1 MSVITQT
8 NITRWSDMSLTY
20 DDYLE
25 HYGVKG
31 MKWGVRKDRRT
42 SDPSYRVNSDGSMT
56 IDKGYRIDRMYD
68 QRSGG
73 RTGSEGSSYFAV
85 TDHDKN
91 NYMAMWGAGIESK
104 VKLLRKLASDSVST
118 MEVTEPLKVP
128 SMDEHL
134 EIYNKART
142 NLGLK
147 TRDMRH
153 LPEDTNKIFAK
164 GKDDRIK
171 SEYIKEAN
179 SRGFNALRDVTD
191 SMMLSEHPIIVLNG
205 EKSLKQITTKNIT
218 DNDVRTAAEFIKKH
232 QRQEIPDGFN
242 IQEYSKHFK

>member
-1 MSVITQT
+1 MNLTH
-8 NITRWSDMSLTY
+8 WSDMSLTY
-20 DDYLE
+20 DNYLE

-31 MKWGVRKDRRT
+31 MKWGVRKSDRT
-42 SDPSYRVNSDGSMT
+42 SNPRYTVNSDGSMT

-73 RTGSEGSSYFAV
+73 RSGSEGSNYFAV
-85 TDHDKN
+85 TNYDKN

-104 VKLLRKLASDSVST
+104 FKIIRTLAADSMST
-118 MEVTEPLKVP
+118 MEATEPLKIP
-128 SMDEHL
+128 SMNEHL

-147 TRDMRH
+147 PRDMHH

-164 GKDDRIK
+164 GKNDRVK

-191 SMMLSEHPIIVLNG
+191 SMMLAEHPIIVLNG
-205 EKSLKQITTKNIT
+205 EKSLKQVTVKNIS
-218 DNDVRTAAEFIKKH
+218 NKDVNTAAEFLRKH

>member
-1 MSVITQT
+1 MSITYE
-8 NITRWSDMSLTY
+8 N
-20 DDYLE
+20 YLK

-31 MKWGVRKDRRT
+31 MKWGVRKSDRT
-42 SDPSYRVNSDGSMT
+42 SNPKYTVNPDGSMT
-56 IDKGYRIDRMYD
+56 IDKGFRINRMYD

-73 RTGSEGSSYFAV
+73 RSGSEGSNFFAV

-91 NYMAMWGAGIESK
+91 NYTAMFGAGIESK
-104 VKLLRKLASDSVST
+104 FKTIRKLASDSMST
-118 MEVTEPLKVP
+118 MEATESLKIP
-128 SMDEHL
+128 SMNEHL

-147 TRDMRH
+147 PRGMHH

-164 GKDDRIK
+164 SKNDRVK
-171 SEYIKEAN
+171 SEYVKEAN

-191 SMMLSEHPIIVLNG
+191 SMMLAEHPIIVLNG
-205 EKSLKQITTKNIT
+205 EKSLKQITVKNISGK
-218 DNDVRTAAEFIKKH
+218 DVSTAAEFIRKN
-232 QRQEIPDGFN
+232 QRREIPDGFN